1 MAVLGQFANNA
12 GARDNR
18 KGGDGRMPVVE
29 IKPDVYWIGVNDR
42 TTDLFESLWPITQEG
57 VAYNAYLI
65 NDEKKAIIDTAK
77 SLKANEFL
85 DQIEEVTALSRIDY
99 VIINHMEPDHS
110 GTLSALKRLAPQI
123 VFIGTQKTKEELEAF
138 YGIRDNI
145 KVVQDGE
152 TLSLGKRTL
161 RFVWTPMVHWPETMM
176 TYETSD
182 GILFSGDGFGG
193 FGAHRGG
200 IYDDECADIDH
211 YVKET
216 LRYFT
221 NIVAKF
227 SAMVLKAIDKLADT
241 PINVVAP
248 SHGLIWRRDPQRVIN
263 LYRKWAEYGS
273 GRTEPGVTLIYGSMY
288 GNTEAMMNAV
298 AQGISSTGVPVEI
311 FDASRTHASYALSSL
326 WTKNGVMIGSPTY
339 ELALFHPVDHI
350 LDIAVHKGVK
360 NKRAA
365 FFGSYGWVGGARKN
379 LERIIEPAKWEL
391 VDYLEFVG
399 GPTKEDLKKGEEF
412 GVRFAEIVKNV

>member
-1 MAVLGQFANNA
+1 
-12 GARDNR
+12 
-18 KGGDGRMPVVE
+18 MPVVE

-85 DQIEEVTALSRIDY
+85 DQIEEVTDLSKIDY

-182 GILFSGDGFGG
+182 AILFSGDGFGG

-241 PINVVAP
+241 PINIVAP

-263 LYRKWAEYGS
+263 LYRKWGEYATGK
-273 GRTEPGVTLIYGSMY
+273 TENAITLIYGSMY
-288 GNTEAMMNAV
+288 GNTELMVNAV
-298 AQGISSTGVPVEI
+298 AQGIAQTCVPLEI
-311 FDASRTHASYALSSL
+311 FNAARTHISYILPYL
-326 WTKNGVMIGSPTY
+326 WTRSGVVIGTPTY
-339 ELALFHPVDHI
+339 DAGIFAPVGHI
-350 LDIAVHKGVK
+350 LDTAVRKGIKHKKVL
-360 NKRAA
+360 R
-365 FFGSYGWVGGARKN
+365 FGSYGWAGGAQREIEK
-379 LERIIEPAKWEL
+379 IIEAAKWDL
-391 VDYLEFVG
+391 FDSLEFNG
-399 GPTKEDLKKGEEF
+399 RPTEGDLKKGVEL
-412 GVRFAEIVKNV
+412 GRTFAEAIQTR